1 MDLGIA
7 GKVALVTGGSRGIGL
22 GIAEALAAEGV
33 KVAIASR
40 NPENAARGANALAVG
55 ADLLTE
61 EGCGRAVDE
70 TERALGPVDI
80 LINNLGTRAGSSW
93 ADTGPAEYE
102 SAFRGNVIPSVRM
115 TQLVLPGMVER
126 GWGRVIVIASI
137 WGREAGGAPAYNAAK
152 AAEISFVT
160 ALGREVAAKGVTVNC
175 VAPGSVLFE
184 GGGWGRRVQQDPEGM
199 AEFVRREMPLGR
211 FGSAP
216 EVAAVVAFLCSS
228 QASLVNASCVVVD
241 GGQSRSNI

>member
-7 GKVALVTGGSRGIGL
+7 GKVALVTGASRGIGL
-22 GIAEALAAEGV
+22 GIVEALVAEGV
-33 KVAIASR
+33 RVAIASR
-40 NPENAARGANALAVG
+40 HPEEAARKAGAVG
-55 ADLLTE
+55 VTADLLTE
-61 EGCGRAVDE
+61 AGGKQAVEE
-70 TERALGPVDI
+70 TGRALGPIDI
-80 LINNLGTRAGSSW
+80 LVNNLGTRAGSSW
-93 ADTGPAEYE
+93 ADTGAAEYE
-102 SAFRGNVIPSVRM
+102 SAFQGNVIPSVRM
-115 TQLVLPGMVER
+115 SGLVLPAMVER
-126 GWGRVIVIASI
+126 GWGRIVVIASI

-160 ALGREVAAKGVTVNC
+160 ALGREVAGKGVTVNC

-211 FGSAP
+211 FGSVP
-216 EVAAVVAFLCSS
+216 EVAAMVAFLCSR
-228 QASLVNASCVVVD
+228 QASLVTAACIAVD